1 MVLCRSCTEHL
12 VHEEV
17 REIMEMDG
25 MSVHDCID
33 ECDSRFDLAAGHDEE
48 LTDKLC
54 RVECEQ

>member
-1 MVLCRSCTEHL
+1 
-12 VHEEV
+12 
-17 REIMEMDG
+17 MEMDG